1 MFIIYDFLFI
11 IFLILY
17 IPFFIVRRKFH
28 KGLIMRLGILP
39 RVLIEDLS
47 NEEVIWIH
55 AVSVGEANSTQP
67 LVKALIEK
75 YPEKK
80 IIISTVTS
88 TGNERAKEISQGKA
102 NVIFLPLDLS
112 FVVRKVIHLL
122 KPKIFIIVE
131 TELWPNLLSCLHKNK
146 IPVVFING
154 RISEKSYRGYLFG
167 RWFIRRL
174 IEKVRFFMMQ
184 SEADAKRI
192 IELGANKKA
201 VKVIGN
207 TKFDIVETVA
217 DVKEDQSL
225 IKNIF
230 TINDDNLVICAGSTH
245 YPEESIL
252 IKVYSRLKKE
262 FKTLKLILVPR
273 NTKRADY
280 IRQLVAENNLTF
292 ASYSKPLGEAAP
304 GADVLIL
311 DIMGKLKAA
320 YSLADV
326 CFVGGTLAEIGG
338 HNLMEPALFSKPIII
353 GSHVDNC
360 RYLAESLLMSKG
372 AIMVKNQVELESN
385 IRDILLQPALNKE
398 VGENALKCLNSLKG
412 ATDLVMS
419 SLEEAI

>member
-1 MFIIYDFLFI
+1 MELIVKRYKVDEIWRVEIITNY
-11 IFLILY
+11 
-17 IPFFIVRRKFH
+17 K
-28 KGLIMRLGILP
+28 
-39 RVLIEDLS
+39 
-47 NEEVIWIH
+47 N
-55 AVSVGEANSTQP
+55 VSS
-67 LVKALIEK
+67 
-75 YPEKK
+75 
-80 IIISTVTS
+80 
-88 TGNERAKEISQGKA
+88 
-102 NVIFLPLDLS
+102 
-112 FVVRKVIHLL
+112 
-122 KPKIFIIVE
+122 
-131 TELWPNLLSCLHKNK
+131 
-146 IPVVFING
+146 
-154 RISEKSYRGYLFG
+154 
-167 RWFIRRL
+167 
-174 IEKVRFFMMQ
+174 EKVRFFMMQ

-192 IELGANKKA
+192 IELGANEKA

-207 TKFDIVETVA
+207 TKFDIVETIA
-217 DVKEDQSL
+217 DVKEDQAL

-230 TINDDNLVICAGSTH
+230 TLNDNNLVICAGSTH
-245 YPEESIL
+245 YSEESIL
-252 IKVYSRLKKE
+252 IKAYGRLKKE

-273 NTKRADY
+273 HTKRADY

-292 ASYSKPLGEAAP
+292 TSYSKPLGEAAP

-338 HNLMEPALFSKPIII
+338 HNLIEPALFSKPIII

-360 RYLAESLLMSKG
+360 RYLAESLLKSKG

-385 IRDILLQPALNKE
+385 IRDILLQPALSKE